1 MCIQS
6 ELFPSF
12 TRSLPDGSAWV
23 LDNFPT
29 SLEQAKVDR
38 QPTIQTQLFN
48 DEYMLS
54 RRCKVSDIMVN

>member
-6 ELFPSF
+6 DYFVLHFFLPSF

-38 QPTIQTQLFN
+38 QPNFLF
-48 DEYMLS
+48 LL
-54 RRCKVSDIMVN
+54 